1 MIEKIWTVQESG
13 LLLRLG
19 QNELARME
27 YQSRARSLPADSPFP
42 FPENAKEDA
51 FVVVSGRLLARYF
64 CNSRSQPMTVELT
77 PGDFFGT
84 TTGIDPAMIGDGLE
98 LAERSTIVA
107 VPRDVLQNSLNTH
120 QRLQNRVVAFAGWT
134 LLRYSTSVAD
144 NFFISTQKRLA
155 RLLYDEAIK
164 STSDEVAII
173 RGLKNIHLARLINSD
188 KQLVEGCLA
197 DWERAE
203 IVYRRND
210 RIEILDLGSLADSVD
225 LELREPIHTNG
236 NTVRV
241 VR

>member
-19 QNELARME
+19 QTELARME
-27 YQSRARSLPADSPFP
+27 YQSRARSLPADSLFP
-42 FPENAKEDA
+42 FPENAKDSA
-51 FVVVSGRLLARYF
+51 FAVISGRLLARYF
-64 CNSRSQPMTVELT
+64 CNSRSQPITVELT

-84 TTGIDPAMIGDGLE
+84 TSGIDPAVVGDGLE

-107 VPRDVLQNSLNTH
+107 VPRDVLQNSLNTQ
-120 QRLQNRVVAFAGWT
+120 QRLQNRVLAFAGWSP
-134 LLRYSTSVAD
+134 LRYSTPVAD
-144 NFFISTQKRLA
+144 NFFVSTQKRLA
-155 RLLYDEAIK
+155 RFLYDEVTK
-164 STSDEVAII
+164 SSNVINVLL
-173 RGLKNIHLARLINSD
+173 RGLTNVQLARLINSD
-188 KQLVEGCLA
+188 VELVGGCLA

-203 IVYRRND
+203 IVLRRGND
-210 RIEILDLGSLADSVD
+210 IEVLDLGSLAESVN